1 MSGRRATKAVI
12 YCHVASD
19 LIGARELALRSQ
31 EARGRAHAA
40 RRGYEVAK
48 VFYDFPTEDP
58 ADQTALPDALVY
70 LARHD
75 PGSHVV
81 ITDKTYGRAPA
92 ALREAGAVLERASQ
106 DLAYEPVHRFVDS
119 LDGDGDRA
127 GNRETLETAEG
138 AARPDRPRRR
148 QR

>member
-1 MSGRRATKAVI
+1 MAGRRATKAVI
-12 YCHVASD
+12 YCHVASGD
-19 LIGARELALRSQ
+19 VGARELSLQSQ
-31 EARGRAHAA
+31 ETRGRAHAA

-81 ITDKTYGRAPA
+81 IADRTYGRAPA
-92 ALREAGAVLERASQ
+92 ALREAGAILESPTS
-106 DLAYEPVHRFVDS
+106 DFAYEPRFRFT
-119 LDGDGDRA
+119 DGMDG
-127 GNRETLETAEG
+127 AEPVVK
-138 AARPDRPRRR
+138 PDRPHRRR
-148 QR
+148 M